1 MKNTVF
7 RNPGLKLV
15 SLFAAYVVWFLI
27 MNISNPVT
35 IRTISNVPVN
45 ISNASYIESQN
56 LSYRI
61 ADGFD
66 TISVTVRGNR
76 RVVER
81 LNATSFNVGAD
92 LTQIVDMTSKPV
104 MVPVTASAVPGI
116 TLESIDTYPQNI
128 QIVLEDMDSG
138 DFLLNASVGGTS
150 PARGY
155 EVGKMSTNPERLT
168 IRGPK
173 SLIERI
179 DRVQA
184 EVDVTGLYSDTSL
197 IPTILIYDKNGDVL
211 TENRMKYLTT
221 NINDSSI
228 RVKVQLLAVVTD
240 IPITAETYGTPME
253 GYQVGDIS
261 VTPQTI
267 SLAGTEKALEEF
279 RNSGGQILINE
290 ASKAVD
296 ISGAHEDV
304 EIQVNLPD
312 YLGSGIRI
320 AEGFSD
326 TVLVRVKI
334 LKLNTRSVEIQTKE
348 IEKNGIGADLN
359 AVFEE
364 GFIDVRVQG
373 SDENLETLSAEM
385 IKASVDLTDL
395 KPGETTVPVTIVLPE
410 GLSLAEPVETKVTI
424 TRTET
429 QPTPAPDEGTAPGAG
444 E

>member
-1 MKNTVF
+1 MKNTIF
-7 RNPGLKLV
+7 RNPGLKVV
-15 SLFAAYVVWFLI
+15 SLLVAYVVWFLI
-27 MNISNPVT
+27 MNVSNPVT
-35 IRTISNVPVN
+35 VRTIANVPVN
-45 ISNASYIESQN
+45 ISKASYIESQN

-81 LNATSFNVGAD
+81 LNAGSFNVGAD
-92 LTQIVDMTSKPV
+92 LTQIVDMTSNPV
-104 MVPVTASAVPGI
+104 MVPVTASPVPGI
-116 TLESIDTYPQNI
+116 SLESIDTYPQNI

-184 EVDVTGLYSDTSL
+184 EVDVTGLDSDTSL
-197 IPTILIYDKNGDVL
+197 TPTILIYDKNGDVL

-221 NINDSSI
+221 NISENSI

-240 IPITAETYGTPME
+240 IPIAAETYGTPLE

-261 VTPQTI
+261 VTPQVI
-267 SLAGTEKALEEF
+267 SLAGTEKALEAF
-279 RNSGGQILINE
+279 RNNGQILINE

-296 ISGAHEDV
+296 ISGASEDV

-312 YLGSGIRI
+312 YLGDGIRI

-334 LKLNTRSVEIQTKE
+334 LKVNTRSVEIQTKE
-348 IEKNGIGADLN
+348 ITRNGIGEDLN

-373 SDENLETLSAEM
+373 SDEALESLTAEM
-385 IKASVDLTDL
+385 IKASVDLKDL
-395 KPGETTVPVTIVLPE
+395 KTGEATVPVTITLPE

-424 TRTET
+424 TKTET
-429 QPTPAPDEGTAPGAG
+429 QPAPEADEVAIPAGNE
-444 E
+444 